1 MAMTLVKR
9 AISFSV
15 DQDELGWLELKA
27 HRIGNRRSQ
36 VLQDMIRRD
45 AEHEVGNDWRTVV
58 RAFVADDE
66 ASETSAA

>member
-1 MAMTLVKR
+1 MSMVLVKR

-36 VLQDMIRRD
+36 VLQDLIRRD
-45 AEHEVGNDWRTVV
+45 AEREEGKDWRAVV
-58 RAFVADDE
+58 RSFTAD
-66 ASETSAA
+66 ASESEGAA